1 MPHVVLNGNIGVEN
15 VFTALKPLFF
25 RNGTDILRTSE
36 SYLER
41 EKNAILV
48 DSLSIQRDKKIG
60 FLLMISGREDGIVI
74 RLYPK
79 SEVEKTEGV
88 KRLIAEIAKQLLQT
102 FPELRRGETNLSEYF
117 R

>member
-15 VFTALKPLFF
+15 VFTELKPLFF
-25 RNGTDILRTSE
+25 RDGTDILRTSE

-48 DSLSIQRDKKIG
+48 DSLSIQGDKKIG